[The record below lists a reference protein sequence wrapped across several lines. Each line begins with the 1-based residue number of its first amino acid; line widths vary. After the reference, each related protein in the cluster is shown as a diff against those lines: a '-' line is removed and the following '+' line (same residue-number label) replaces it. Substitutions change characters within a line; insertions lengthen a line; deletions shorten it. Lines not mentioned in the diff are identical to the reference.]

1 MENLK
6 DLGSA
11 MGFASKYNGKPALIT
26 KSGNIS
32 QGEDYLEMGINT
44 FRFAFLTKKG
54 MSMSLPRTSEMVLH
68 AGITIEGREDDE
80 LPEQMIAVC
89 MVKHLDLTQGSTE
102 I

>member
-26 KSGNIS
+26 KSGTIA
-32 QGEDYLEMGINT
+32 QGDDYLEIGINT

-54 MSMSLPRTSEMVLH
+54 IKMALPRTAEMVLQ
-68 AGITIEGREDDE
+68 AGLTIEGRDDEE
-80 LPEQMIAVC
+80 LPEQMIAVAY
-89 MVKHLDLTQGSTE
+89 VKHLDLLSGSGE
-102 I
+102 L